1 MSTYDYLLNV
11 ATTNCAY
18 MVRIARSIR
27 DGILEDIRIDLEK
40 SQQALNN
47 KRTKL
52 RILPEEIAALE
63 HRIENLKNIK
73 DYLEK
78 QGD

>member
-1 MSTYDYLLNV
+1 
-11 ATTNCAY
+11 
-18 MVRIARSIR
+18 MVRIARSVR

-63 HRIENLKNIK
+63 RRIENLKSVK

-78 QGD
+78 QSD

>member
-1 MSTYDYLLNV
+1 MNTHDYLLNV
-11 ATTNCAY
+11 AAPNCAHR
-18 MVRIARSIR
+18 VRIAGSIR

-40 SQQALNN
+40 SQQALNS

-63 HRIENLKNIK
+63 RRIENLKNIK

>member
-1 MSTYDYLLNV
+1 
-11 ATTNCAY
+11 
-18 MVRIARSIR
+18 MVRIARSVR

-63 HRIENLKNIK
+63 RRIENLKSVK

-78 QGD
+78 QCD